1 MISLSALR
9 KSSVALMILTF
20 VVAACGGGTPTGA
33 PPSTATGTQAAPS
46 TAASA
51 PPSSQS
57 VVTLPPGTD
66 APPASG
72 GPAVDPADDLKI
84 AAPYTLAPLDEQI
97 AAIFVQAMQGSL
109 TGPMANVVQFGF
121 RTAMKDG
128 ATKAWVIV
136 MGFPGIPIGGGAM
149 LDQIANAATQGGGTV
164 EDLKVGGKD
173 ARLIEQGG
181 QAFVMMIVGDE
192 LLMVVGQVKKDTVD
206 TAKALAEAN

>member
-20 VVAACGGGTPTGA
+20 VVAACGGGTPTVA
-33 PPSTATGTQAAPS
+33 PSTATGTQAAPS

-57 VVTLPPGTD
+57 VVTLPPGTA

-72 GPAVDPADDLKI
+72 GAAVDPADDLKI

-121 RTAMKDG
+121 RTAEKDG
-128 ATKAWVIV
+128 ATQAWVID
-136 MGFPGIPIGGGAM
+136 MAFPGIPIGGGAM

-181 QAFVMMIVGDE
+181 QAFVMLIVGDE
-192 LLMVVGQVKKDTVD
+192 LLMIVGQVKKATVD